1 MIKHLDKLFIDIM
14 NTFANLLYYDDK
26 PLELKRFK
34 RWQAWTLFLFMALMV
49 WLISMQNKF

>member
-1 MIKHLDKLFIDIM
+1 M